1 MLRFVSLTWRRVE
14 LPTTEASCDDRRRWR
29 FPAKHKVIRNLELLH
44 RTYCDTN
51 SNHQLWTVKLKM
63 MAKQCDLASGGGL
76 QGGENLWLT
85 TEQLSQSGRCLA
97 WRRTWTR
104 LRQL

>member
-29 FPAKHKVIRNLELLH
+29 FLAKHKVIRNLELLH

-63 MAKQCDLASGGGL
+63 MAS
-76 QGGENLWLT
+76 
-85 TEQLSQSGRCLA
+85 S
-97 WRRTWTR
+97 RRSR
-104 LRQL
+104 AR